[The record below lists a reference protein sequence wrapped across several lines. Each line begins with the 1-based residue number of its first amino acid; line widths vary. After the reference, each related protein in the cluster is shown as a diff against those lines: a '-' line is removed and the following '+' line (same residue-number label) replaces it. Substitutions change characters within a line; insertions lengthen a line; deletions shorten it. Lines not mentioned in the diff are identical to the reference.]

1 MNTIEY
7 QVGPPL
13 SSSDVRYAFRC
24 LFGEDCDWE
33 GLQLKPYHWIN
44 EL

>member
-13 SSSDVRYAFRC
+13 ATRAMALGVGRNSPHCRS
-24 LFGEDCDWE
+24 L
-33 GLQLKPYHWIN
+33 
-44 EL
+44 